1 MKKKRWCKEHFGD
14 LTIKHCDISNTDVSI
29 MGIKH
34 DITWWDIYIYLIE
47 AHNIVRNK
55 VVGAPLLS
63 LLQIIAIDF
72 MGDLSN

>member
-1 MKKKRWCKEHFGD
+1 
-14 LTIKHCDISNTDVSI
+14 
-29 MGIKH
+29 MGY
-34 DITWWDIYIYLIE
+34 IYINIIE